1 MAEPNATGATSGL
14 TDNAAGAI
22 AYLTIVPAI
31 IFLLIEPYN
40 KTHSFGSTRSNVS
53 FCARPRSS
61 SILGLAFC
69 SPLPD

>member
-31 IFLLIEPYN
+31 IF
-40 KTHSFGSTRSNVS
+40 
-53 FCARPRSS
+53 C
-61 SILGLAFC
+61 
-69 SPLPD
+69 